1 MLGVLAFAGMFAS
14 IPTVTLAPGTNL
26 PMVSLGTG
34 SGQKG
39 DVANATETWIRVG
52 GVAIDTAYIYDDE
65 SDIAAGIS
73 RAGIG
78 ASDLFITTKIPCTD
92 YAQAKKNIATNL
104 AQLKASSGEP
114 PFSASRVTG
123 AARIASNALGR
134 WRLQICCSYTP
145 QSVPRWD
152 RSNRLGRQSRSDSI
166 AATSVYVDHACMWRP
181 PINLCTA

>member
-104 AQLKASSGEP
+104 ALLKASSGEP
-114 PFSASRVTG
+114 PFSASLLVLPAMHSAG
-123 AARIASNALGR
+123 GVYKSAAHTHPNLYPVGIDRIDLEGNPG
-134 WRLQICCSYTP
+134 
-145 QSVPRWD
+145 
-152 RSNRLGRQSRSDSI
+152 
-166 AATSVYVDHACMWRP
+166 
-181 PINLCTA
+181 PIP

>member
-104 AQLKASSGEP
+104 ALLKASSGEP

-166 AATSVYVDHACMWRP
+166 AATSAYVDHACMWRP
-181 PINLCTA
+181 PIKLCTA